1 MNSETSPVDGSPAR
15 GAGNNRNDLRQHNLS
30 VVLNLVH
37 RSRAVSRSEITAIT
51 GLNRSTTL
59 DLVGVLEDLRLVTE
73 KETEVSRSVGR
84 PSIVVSSSDAI
95 VSFSVVPTKHSVTV
109 AAVSMNG
116 RIHEKVRETL
126 ALYSSAE
133 ETAKVAADLI
143 SGLRKRLKTGTRIAG
158 IGVSISGQ
166 VNVATNVVRHAPFL
180 GWIEE
185 PFGSMLEKLTGL
197 PVKVDNN
204 STLTC
209 AAERDFGAGRGF
221 NNIVYLMGAEGGIG
235 GGVVVDG
242 QLLRGTT
249 GYAGELGH
257 IRISDSRLTD
267 SMGLEGTLEALVRRE
282 ELETALG
289 LVNPD
294 DSEIRQALSKRRSAK
309 VERVLHRKIDLLGI
323 AVANLVNI
331 FNPELVLLAGFLSEL
346 FNADDYRLMSQV
358 RMSALAGARERVQI
372 RTAELGPNL
381 QLIGAAQ
388 LGFAD
393 LLSDPA
399 GTPLYGRDAE

>member
-1 MNSETSPVDGSPAR
+1 MNYLKLVPESAPAR

-30 VVLNLVH
+30 VVLNLIH
-37 RSRAVSRSEITAIT
+37 KSQAISRSEITSIT

-59 DLVGVLEDLRLVTE
+59 DLVGVLQDLRLVN
-73 KETEVSRSVGR
+73 ETESETAGSVGR
-84 PSIVVSSSDAI
+84 PSIMVSSSDSV
-95 VSFSVVPTKHSVTV
+95 VSFAVVPTKHSVTV
-109 AAVSMNG
+109 AAVGMNG
-116 RIHEKVRETL
+116 RIHEKVRESL
-126 ALYSSAE
+126 VLYSGAD

-143 SGLRKRLKTGTRIAG
+143 GGLRKRLKSGTRIAG

-166 VNVATNVVRHAPFL
+166 VNVATNVVRHSPFL

-185 PFGSMLEKLTGL
+185 PFGSVLSRLTDL
-197 PVKVDNN
+197 PVKLDNN

-209 AAERDFGAGRGF
+209 ATERDFGAGRGF
-221 NNIVYLMGAEGGIG
+221 ENIVYLMGAEGGIG
-235 GGVVVDG
+235 GGVVVGG
-242 QLLRGTT
+242 QLLRGAT

-257 IRISDSRLTD
+257 IRISDSRLAD

-282 ELETALG
+282 ELEDALG
-289 LVNPD
+289 LENPD
-294 DSEIRQALSKRRSAK
+294 DAEIRAALARRRSTK
-309 VERVLHRKIDLLGI
+309 VERVLNRKIDILGI
-323 AVANLVNI
+323 AIANLVNI
-331 FNPELVLLAGFLSEL
+331 FNPELVLLSGFLSEL

-358 RMSALAGARERVQI
+358 RMTALPGARERVQI

-393 LLSDPA
+393 LLADPA
-399 GTPLYGRDAE
+399 GTEVFTK